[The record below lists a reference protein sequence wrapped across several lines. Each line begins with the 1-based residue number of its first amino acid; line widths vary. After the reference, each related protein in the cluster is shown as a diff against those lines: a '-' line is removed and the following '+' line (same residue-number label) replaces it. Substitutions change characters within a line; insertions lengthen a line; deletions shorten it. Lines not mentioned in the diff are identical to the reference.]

1 MKTAVIYRS
10 KSGFVKNYAC
20 WLSNALTADLFNG
33 NTVDIKELEEYDTLI
48 FGGGLYA
55 VGINGLKFVK
65 NAMETY
71 GDKNIIVFACGASPP
86 RNEIYEEVYEKNFRE
101 EERKKIKFY
110 YMRGGFDFRRCTF
123 IDKLLMRFLKMKLK
137 KKECLTADER
147 GMLVSYDNP
156 VDFTRKENISEI
168 VDYVKSLQN

>member
-33 NTVDIKELEEYDTLI
+33 NTVDIEELEGYDTLI

-55 VGINGLKFVK
+55 VGINGLKSVK
-65 NAMETY
+65 KAIETY
-71 GDKNIIVFACGASPP
+71 RDKNIIVFACGASPP
-86 RNEIYEEVYEKNFRE
+86 RDAIYDEVYEKNFSE

-110 YMRGGFDFRRCTF
+110 YMRGGFDLGRCTF
-123 IDKLLMRFLKMKLK
+123 TDKILMRFLKMKLK
-137 KKECLTADER
+137 KKESLTSDER
-147 GMLVSYDNP
+147 GMLASYDNP

-168 VDYVKSLQN
+168 VDYVKSLQD